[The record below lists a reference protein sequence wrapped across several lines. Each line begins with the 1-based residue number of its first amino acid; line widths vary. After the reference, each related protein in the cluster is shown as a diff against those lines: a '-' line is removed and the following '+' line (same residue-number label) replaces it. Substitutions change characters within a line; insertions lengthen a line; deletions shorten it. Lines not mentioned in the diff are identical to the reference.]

1 VASLQFGRAGHA
13 VAGVVDQAIQA
24 SQPGGRGVL
33 VDGGGRGGDVAGL
46 GDIEDERGDLP
57 ALPRGGPDEP
67 VAIGRLADARVDVL
81 AGRGEPECRGT
92 ADSGRGA
99 GDEGVFSCAV
109 HDSSVSGAAA
119 CGPAGEPMTW

>member
-1 VASLQFGRAGHA
+1 
-13 VAGVVDQAIQA
+13 
-24 SQPGGRGVL
+24 VL

-67 VAIGRLADARVDVL
+67 VTVGRLTDARVDVL
-81 AGRGEPECRGT
+81 ADRGEPERRDA

-109 HDSSVSGAAA
+109 DDSSVSGAAA
-119 CGPAGEPMTW
+119 CGPAGDPMTW